1 MMKQYCPERVILVLR
16 QYLLPTLHNHE
27 FMILPESIGC
37 YSEEPD
43 HDVDRQV
50 GTLNN
55 FSIHFVISGTGY
67 IEIDGKRFTL
77 KRGDAFLYFPMQEQR
92 YYSSKDDPWD
102 IRWVHF
108 YGNVLHEFL
117 AEQAFDQHSLWT
129 IQHLPSLEK
138 VHEQLLREAESNSF
152 LQLLQLSTLTY
163 TFLMEFITN
172 ASPKTSVRR
181 QEFDDRI
188 QTLLPSM
195 QRMAC
200 EPFELD
206 YWAKQ
211 TGVSTYYFCR
221 LFKRATQMTPMQFIT
236 LCRLQISKQWLLDKK
251 EMTVKEIAL
260 KAGYPS
266 ISYFNKRFL
275 EQEGMTPTEYRMLYD
290 RRLDR

>member
-1 MMKQYCPERVILVLR
+1 MRLLR
-16 QYLLPTLHNHE
+16 QYLLPTLQNHE

-37 YSEEPD
+37 YWDEPD
-43 HDVDRQV
+43 HEVDRKV

-55 FSIHFVISGTGY
+55 FSIHFVLSGTGFV
-67 IEIDGKRFTL
+67 EIDGNQFTL

-92 YYSSKDDPWD
+92 YYSSKHDPWN

-108 YGNVLHEFL
+108 YGSILSSFL
-117 AEQAFDQHSLWT
+117 SEQGFDQHSLWT
-129 IQHLPSLEK
+129 IKQLSSLENA
-138 VHEQLLREAESNSF
+138 HEQLLRDAENNSF
-152 LQLLQLSTLTY
+152 LHLLQLSTLTY

-172 ASPKTSVRR
+172 ASPKTSERR
-181 QEFDDRI
+181 QELDDRI
-188 QTLLPSM
+188 QILLPTM
-195 QRMAC
+195 QRRAC

-206 YWAKQ
+206 YWAEQ

-236 LCRLQISKQWLLDKK
+236 LCRLQMSKQWLLDKK
-251 EMTVKEIAL
+251 EMTIKEIAL

-290 RRLDR
+290 SKLER

>member
-1 MMKQYCPERVILVLR
+1 MFVLR
-16 QYLLPTLHNHE
+16 QYLLPTLQNQE
-27 FMILPESIGC
+27 FMILPESIGW
-37 YSEEPD
+37 YFEEPD
-43 HDVDRQV
+43 HDVVRQV

-55 FSIHFVISGTGY
+55 FSIHIVISGTGY

-92 YYSSKDDPWD
+92 YYSSKDDPWN

-108 YGNVLHEFL
+108 YGGVLHSFL
-117 AEQAFDQHSLWT
+117 AEQEFDQHSLWT
-129 IQHLPSLEK
+129 IQQLPSLEK
-138 VHEQLLREAESNSF
+138 AHEQLLSEAESNSF
-152 LQLLQLSTLTY
+152 LHLLQLSTLTY

-181 QEFDDRI
+181 QELDDRI

-195 QRMAC
+195 QRRAC
-200 EPFELD
+200 EPFELE

-236 LCRLQISKQWLLDKK
+236 LCRLQMSKQWLLDKK
-251 EMTVKEIAL
+251 DMTIKEIAL

-275 EQEGMTPTEYRMLYD
+275 EQEGMTPTEYRMLFES
-290 RRLDR
+290 RLDK